1 MIDDRVEPEREIVA
15 TGKGALLS
23 YLLMVRGRLHVS
35 YIARRL
41 ECTERHVYRIVDNA
55 SAAGVPLTIEGGWVE
70 MWLNGRD
77 I

>member
-1 MIDDRVEPEREIVA
+1 MIAEPEREIVA
-15 TGKGALLS
+15 TGRGALLS

-41 ECTERHVYRIVDNA
+41 ECTVRNVYFIVDSA
-55 SAAGVPLTIEGGWVE
+55 SAAGVPLTVEDGWVE
-70 MWLNGRD
+70 LWLNGRD

>member
-1 MIDDRVEPEREIVA
+1 MTTAPEPEREIVA
-15 TGKGALLS
+15 TGKGAVVALAWRCALVARELS
-23 YLLMVRGRLHVS
+23 
-35 YIARRL
+35 IARRL